1 MRKNDI
7 FEIEITGMTDDGRG
21 VGRLNGMAVFVPY
34 VVVGETVRVLL
45 IKITKTYAVGKLIE
59 VLRPS
64 PHRVK
69 SECSAFYK
77 CGGCALMHMSYE
89 KELEFKRSKVKDCIE
104 RIGGFKNFEPCDIVP
119 SPKSSR
125 YRNKS
130 QFPVTPEG
138 IGMFAAHSHRLVE
151 SDDCLIA
158 GENCRAVI
166 KAVKY
171 WMKSRGISAYD
182 ERSGEGLV
190 RHVCVRQADSGT
202 LVTIVTSKTA
212 LPEADALVDE
222 LKNAC
227 PDLSGVVQNINPKN
241 TNVILGSE
249 NRIIYGSPYLIDNI
263 GHVKFR
269 ISPMSFYQVNRAQTE
284 RLYSI
289 AEEFAELKGHETLLD
304 MYCGIGTIGQFMA
317 RGAKKIIGVEYTP
330 QAASDARENAELN
343 HVKNAEYYC
352 GKAEYVISDIIKKG
366 ERPDIAVLD
375 PPRKGCD
382 IKLLNALSEIPT
394 LKKIVYI
401 SCKPSTL
408 ARDMKILNDLGFK
421 PKKATP
427 VDMFPRTP
435 HVETVVLMSRV
446 KG

>member
-1 MRKNDI
+1 MIKNDI

-21 VGRLNGMAVFVPY
+21 VGRVNGMAVFVPY
-34 VVVGETVRVLL
+34 VIAGETVRVLL
-45 IKITKTYAVGKLIE
+45 IKLAKTYAVGKLIE
-59 VLRPS
+59 VIKPS
-64 PHRVK
+64 PYRVRP
-69 SECSAFYK
+69 ECPVFYK

-89 KELEFKRSKVKDCIE
+89 KELEFKRNKVKDCIE
-104 RIGGFKNFEPCDIVP
+104 RIGGFKNFEPNDIIP
-119 SPKSSR
+119 SPKSER

-138 IGMFAAHSHRLVE
+138 IGMFAVHSHRLVE

-158 GENCRAVI
+158 GENCRSVI
-166 KAVKY
+166 RAVKY

-182 ERSGEGLV
+182 EQSGKGLV
-190 RHVCVRQADSGT
+190 RHVCLRQADSGT
-202 LVTIVTSKTA
+202 VVTIVTSKDE
-212 LPEADALVDE
+212 LPGSDALVDE

-227 PDLSGVVQNINPKN
+227 PDLAGLTQNINSKK

-249 NRIIYGSPYLIDNI
+249 NKTIYGSPYLIDNI
-263 GHVKFR
+263 GYVKFR

-289 AEEFAELKGHETLLD
+289 AEEFADLKGHETLLD
-304 MYCGIGTIGQFMA
+304 MYCGIGTIGQFMS

-330 QAASDARENAELN
+330 QAVADARENAGLN
-343 HVKNAEYYC
+343 NIKNAEYYC
-352 GKAEYVISDIIKKG
+352 GKAELVIQDIIKRG
-366 ERPDIAVLD
+366 ARPDIAVLD

-408 ARDMKILNDLGFK
+408 ARDMKVLNDLGFI
-421 PKKATP
+421 PKKAVP

-446 KG
+446 K

>member
-21 VGRLNGMAVFVPY
+21 VGRVNGMAVFVPY
-34 VVVGETVRVLL
+34 VIVGETVRVLL
-45 IKITKTYAVGKLIE
+45 IKLAKTYAIGKLIE
-59 VLRPS
+59 VLKPSTYRVRP
-64 PHRVK
+64 
-69 SECSAFYK
+69 ECPVFYK
-77 CGGCALMHMSYE
+77 CGGCALMHMSYD
-89 KELEFKRSKVKDCIE
+89 KELEFKRNKVKDCIE
-104 RIGGFKNFEPCDIVP
+104 RIGGFKNYEPSDIIP
-119 SPKSSR
+119 SPKSDR

-151 SDDCLIA
+151 SDDCQIA
-158 GENCRAVI
+158 AENCRAVVRAI
-166 KAVKY
+166 KY

-182 ERSGEGLV
+182 EQSGRGLV
-190 RHVCVRQADSGT
+190 RHVYLRQADSGT
-202 LVTIVTSKTA
+202 LVTIVTSKDE
-212 LPEADALVDE
+212 LPASDALVDE
-222 LKNAC
+222 LKSAC
-227 PDLSGVVQNINPKN
+227 PDLTGVVQNINSKK

-249 NRIIYGSPYLIDNI
+249 NKTIYGSPYLIDNI

-269 ISPMSFYQVNRAQTE
+269 ISPVSFYQVNRAQTE

-289 AEEFAELKGHETLLD
+289 AENFADLKGHETLLD
-304 MYCGIGTIGQFMA
+304 LYCGIGTIGQFMS

-330 QAASDARENAELN
+330 QAVIDARENAELN
-343 HVKNAEYYC
+343 NVKNAEYYC
-352 GKAEYVISDIIKKG
+352 GKAELVIRDIIKKG
-366 ERPDIAVLD
+366 ARPDIAVLD

-382 IKLLNALSEIPT
+382 IKLLNALSEIPM

-408 ARDMKILNDLGFK
+408 ARDMKILNNLGFT
-421 PKKATP
+421 PKKAVP

-446 KG
+446 K